1 MSYGDI
7 VGRLIKVLA
16 NEGTSKLEHIIKS
29 SQQSQTASGVWDFV
43 LNFFRTKQAGNM
55 TGSRIGSLGVIAG
68 ALLNGGAAAVKG
80 AMGGGV
86 LAMLGTLAINALQKR
101 LNIQSADIESGLLSK
116 FLSNEDIAS
125 MSSAETEKL
134 VLSAMINAAK
144 ADGQLDQQEMDKIL
158 GKAGVDGISDDEK
171 RFIQDELSK
180 PFDLQNLVSA
190 VPNQVVGAQ
199 VYAASLF
206 AIDINT
212 DAEKDYLKNLAQAL
226 ELDGE
231 TIARLHEMTGAPL
244 V

>member
-7 VGRLIKVLA
+7 VGRLIKALA
-16 NEGTSKLEHIIKS
+16 NEGTSKLEHVIKS
-29 SQQSQTASGVWDFV
+29 SQHSKSASGILDFV
-43 LNFFRTKQAGNM
+43 FNFFRTKQAGNI
-55 TGSRIGSLGVIAG
+55 TGGGIGGLGAIAG
-68 ALLNGGAAAVKG
+68 ALLSGGAAAVKG
-80 AMGGGV
+80 ALGGGV
-86 LAMLGTLAINALQKR
+86 LAMLGTMAINALQKR
-101 LNIQSADIESGLLSK
+101 LNIQSSDIESGLLSK

-125 MSSAETEKL
+125 MSSTETEKL

-158 GKAGVDGISDDEK
+158 GKASTDGISDDERK
-171 RFIQDELSK
+171 FIQGELSK
-180 PFDLQNLVSA
+180 PFDLQKLVSA

-212 DAEKDYLKNLAQAL
+212 DAEKNYLRNLAQAL
-226 ELDGE
+226 ELDAE

>member
-1 MSYGDI
+1 
-7 VGRLIKVLA
+7 
-16 NEGTSKLEHIIKS
+16 
-29 SQQSQTASGVWDFV
+29 
-43 LNFFRTKQAGNM
+43 
-55 TGSRIGSLGVIAG
+55 
-68 ALLNGGAAAVKG
+68 
-80 AMGGGV
+80 
-86 LAMLGTLAINALQKR
+86 MLGTMAINALQKR
-101 LNIQSADIESGLLSK
+101 LNIQSSDIESGLLSK

-125 MSSAETEKL
+125 MSSTETEKL

-158 GKAGVDGISDDEK
+158 GKASTDGISDDERK
-171 RFIQDELSK
+171 FIQGELSK
-180 PFDLQNLVSA
+180 PFDLQKLVSA

-212 DAEKDYLKNLAQAL
+212 DAEKNYLRNLAQAL
-226 ELDGE
+226 ELDAE